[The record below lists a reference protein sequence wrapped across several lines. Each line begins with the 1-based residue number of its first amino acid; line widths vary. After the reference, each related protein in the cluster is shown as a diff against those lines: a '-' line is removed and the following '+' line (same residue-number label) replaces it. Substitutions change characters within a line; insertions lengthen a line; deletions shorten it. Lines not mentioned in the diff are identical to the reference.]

1 MLTVSDR
8 YTYIFA
14 RTYGINEGLSN
25 VCFIGLFVGV
35 GLSTLLV
42 PFVYRS
48 TVKQLKRDGDDGS
61 GRALARESRLYFA
74 MIGAP
79 ALPIGLFWMGWTDYV
94 SFRFWEMIAICI
106 NIVLQSS
113 ISIWSPLSA
122 SVLVGFS
129 NICIFMSAYM
139 YIIDSYEDYAAS
151 ALTSVAMVR
160 YIAAGGMTV
169 AGIPM
174 YENLGTHWTLT
185 ILGIISALAVPI
197 PYVMYHW
204 GAKLRRCSKWAAA
217 AERV

>member
-1 MLTVSDR
+1 VS
-8 YTYIFA
+8 
-14 RTYGINEGLSN
+14 LS
-25 VCFIGLFVGV
+25 I
-35 GLSTLLV
+35 LLV

-48 TVKQLKRDGDDGS
+48 TSKQLKRDGDDGS

-79 ALPIGLFWMGWTDYV
+79 ALPVGLLWMGWTDYV
-94 SFRFWEMIAICI
+94 SFPVLGDDSSFCV

-160 YIAAGGMTV
+160 YFAAGGMTV
-169 AGIPM
+169 VGIPM

-185 ILGIISALAVPI
+185 VLGIISALAVPI

-204 GAKLRRCSKWAAA
+204 GSKLRRSSKWAAA
-217 AERV
+217 AEEI